1 MNIVY
6 LHGFRSS
13 GEGSKFEL
21 LKSYF
26 EPKAVAVFAPTLDAN
41 PSIAVNQIRTLLNS
55 LSGKTIVIGT
65 SLGGFYSLYCA
76 AKFGTVSFAI
86 NPSLEPHLSLTK
98 KVGLHTRYE
107 TNEPYIFKEEYLIE
121 LEKMFLL
128 SHSALP
134 MNLNFYLAND
144 DEELT
149 FEKLDEYFP
158 ERRTLKRF
166 DNAKHRFKRFA
177 ELLPDFEKELMQFEG
192 K

>member
-13 GEGSKFEL
+13 GEGSKFEV

-26 EPKAVAVFAPTLDAN
+26 EPKGVKVFAPTLDAN
-41 PSIAVNQIRTLLNS
+41 PTIAGHQMGELIGS
-55 LSGKTIVIGT
+55 LKGNTIVIGT

-76 AKFGTVSFAI
+76 AKFGIVSFAI
-86 NPSLEPHLSLTK
+86 NPSLEPHISLSK
-98 KVGLHTRYE
+98 KVGLFTRYE
-107 TNEPYIFKEEYLIE
+107 SIEPYEFKEDYLIE
-121 LEKMFLL
+121 LERMVLI
-128 SHSALP
+128 SHTALP
-134 MNLNFYLAND
+134 KNLNFYLAND

-158 ERRTLKRF
+158 KRKTLKRF

-177 ELLPDFEKELMQFEG
+177 ELLPDFEQELLRISA